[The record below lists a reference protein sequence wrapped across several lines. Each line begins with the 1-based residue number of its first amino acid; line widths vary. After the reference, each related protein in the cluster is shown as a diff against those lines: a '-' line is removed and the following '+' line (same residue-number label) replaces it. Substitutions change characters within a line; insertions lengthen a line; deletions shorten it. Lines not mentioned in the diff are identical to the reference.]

1 MARKGFRIFMDHCN
15 LSEKILILPCSSAV
29 VLEVDMGRFQ
39 NFHILIKRIKC
50 TLRGL
55 FDKCIDKSQGKLL
68 MTHLRIFFLV
78 TISILTFQLNCRH
91 WFLQIDIWWPIIFWI
106 VKTCFANINRNR
118 TIAKGCANRLRTIE
132 RNSWRDFFFR
142 WTCLILTYDWL
153 PWHKFEPS
161 YRFIAV

>member
-91 WFLQIDIWWPIIFWI
+91 WFLQIDIW
-106 VKTCFANINRNR
+106 
-118 TIAKGCANRLRTIE
+118 
-132 RNSWRDFFFR
+132 
-142 WTCLILTYDWL
+142 
-153 PWHKFEPS
+153 
-161 YRFIAV
+161 